1 MSPNASGTSRFFGS
15 SNVFTLSVHVL
26 HHAIRKGVLPKE
38 QTTDRRAFCVEPP
51 SPGKEQAGWNKD
63 SVETIRAFC
72 SLYLA
77 SSNVLYGI
85 VDESA
90 ADADIQVYLSLRG
103 NHPVDP
109 KELHGIQAHAYF
121 RVGMMCAIAC
131 ATKARYRPELAAK
144 SLIYYENVLPYV
156 EEVTSEASPASLQA
170 LLLLVVF
177 CLFWPRK
184 GEIWKLLDYA
194 CRLSVELGYHTEQPI
209 EHETEEQKRLR
220 RSSFWGLY
228 AIERI
233 IGQLFGRGADLPEPI
248 ITTEYPSVLITTEGV
263 DQASL
268 QPMSIGHH
276 YRLVYLRSEIFRECY
291 MPAQAQEF
299 DLSWY
304 KERYTLLSNWRKELN
319 VSESKA
325 GVATVTCDVGY
336 DSTICF
342 IFQPLML
349 RAISATEVTSTTEI
363 LIKSVPQDNY
373 WSSYGLIRSYEKIIR
388 APEDSPLGTYPM
400 TFMSAHYI
408 YLAGLTLM
416 THALLALDGK
426 VRTLKK
432 FSELGSESE
441 TEAIDFSELFEVSN
455 SCLIILS
462 WCAERWPGMEGMMDV
477 YKKLADK
484 VIPAMFRKGLL

>member
-1 MSPNASGTSRFFGS
+1 M
-15 SNVFTLSVHVL
+15 
-26 HHAIRKGVLPKE
+26 
-38 QTTDRRAFCVEPP
+38 
-51 SPGKEQAGWNKD
+51 
-63 SVETIRAFC
+63 
-72 SLYLA
+72 
-77 SSNVLYGI
+77 
-85 VDESA
+85 
-90 ADADIQVYLSLRG
+90 
-103 NHPVDP
+103 
-109 KELHGIQAHAYF
+109 
-121 RVGMMCAIAC
+121 
-131 ATKARYRPELAAK
+131 
-144 SLIYYENVLPYV
+144 
-156 EEVTSEASPASLQA
+156 
-170 LLLLVVF
+170 
-177 CLFWPRK
+177 
-184 GEIWKLLDYA
+184 
-194 CRLSVELGYHTEQPI
+194 
-209 EHETEEQKRLR
+209 
-220 RSSFWGLY
+220 
-228 AIERI
+228 
-233 IGQLFGRGADLPEPI
+233 
-248 ITTEYPSVLITTEGV
+248 
-263 DQASL
+263 
-268 QPMSIGHH
+268 
-276 YRLVYLRSEIFRECY
+276 FRECY